1 MGLIGA
7 LMGNA
12 NEVSAETLR
21 KDYGK
26 LLLEDEQIEMG
37 FKLIRDVYIFTNQTP
52 HPSGQA
58 GADGQEGGYALPA
71 LQGHLAF
78 QPGDGRPFRP
88 GCRAEDLGLLRHR
101 ADDLQDLQHLG
112 GRLRRA
118 APPCQP
124 RARLSQGRD
133 TPPTRA
139 SPLRPRASSRRRAGR
154 NMVWLRLKGSAR

>member
-1 MGLIGA
+1 MGLIDA

-12 NEVSAETLR
+12 NEVSAETLH

-37 FKLIRDVYIFTNQTP
+37 FKLIRDVYIFTNKRLILVD
-52 HPSGQA
+52 A

-71 LQGHLAF
+71 LQGHLAL

-88 GCRAEDLGLLRHR
+88 GRRAEDLGLLRHR

-139 SPLRPRASSRRRAGR
+139 SSPRPAASSRRRARR